1 MMTDEEFSEIEARH
15 KAATPGPWRWFGHL
29 PGKMLYLATVNRGRI
44 YVMDFVRWGM
54 RSAAPRF
61 NVPSETPELTT
72 MHRAD
77 ELAETGSYDGY
88 RIGIPHPDAIALE
101 RSWEDVDTLLAH
113 VHEAEAQAA
122 RDAEVTAAAD
132 EYLDARIAIQQAEGV
147 SWPEKAAALRA
158 AEIALMS
165 AAGKRR
171 AALAAREE
179 AE

>member
-1 MMTDEEFSEIEARH
+1 MTDRMAEIEARH

-101 RSWEDVDTLLAH
+101 RSWEDVDTLLAR
-113 VHEAEAQAA
+113 VRELEAQAA
-122 RDAEVTAAAD
+122 RDAEVTAAARA
-132 EYLDARIAIQQAEGV
+132 Y
-147 SWPEKAAALRA
+147 RA
-158 AEIALMS
+158 AERKVE
-165 AAGKRR
+165 AAGYASMSICDRLIR
-171 AALAAREE
+171 GDLRERLDAALAD
-179 AE
+179 AEG